1 MTDPIADMITQIR
14 NAQMVLKEAIEFPY
28 SKIRH
33 EIAKILEREKFI
45 SGMQIHGRRSRK
57 FLELK
62 LQYENKKPAISGLKR
77 ISKPGQRIYLPF
89 SRVRKV
95 KGGSGIAIIST
106 SKGLLTDREARKQKI
121 GGEVFCEVW

>member
-14 NAQMVLKEAIEFPY
+14 NAQMVLKETIEFPY
-28 SKIRH
+28 SKIRQ

-45 SGMQIHGRRSRK
+45 MGSQIHGRRSRK
-57 FLELK
+57 FLELR
-62 LQYENKKPAISGLKR
+62 LSYENKKPVISGLRR

-89 SRVRKV
+89 SRIRKV

-121 GGEVFCEVW
+121 GGEVFCEIW

>member
-14 NAQMVLKEAIEFPY
+14 NAQMVLKETIELPY

-45 SGMQIHGRRSRK
+45 AGSQIHGRRSRK
-57 FLELK
+57 FLELR
-62 LQYENKKPAISGLKR
+62 LQYENKKPAISGLR
-77 ISKPGQRIYLPF
+77 RVSKPGQRMYLPF
-89 SRVRKV
+89 SRVQKV

-106 SKGLLTDREARKQKI
+106 SKGLLTDKEARKQKI